1 MAMFKYILRR
11 LLIMIP
17 VLIGL
22 TIVVFL
28 LVNVLPGDTA
38 RIIAGDYADE
48 ATVQSIREAYGL
60 DKPIHIQY
68 INYIK
73 DLLHGDFGRS
83 YHSRRDIAT
92 EIANVYPKTIQ
103 LALATEVV
111 GVVVGV
117 LLGMIAAVRRGSLV
131 DRGVTAFGVLGL
143 SIPQFWFAL
152 ILQLLFAVTLQWL
165 PPSGYGVGFD
175 RYIILPALTLGIP
188 SAGMMARVSRSAFL
202 EVLPQNYIRTARAKG
217 LKERLIIWR
226 HTLKNAMIPILSLIG
241 TDMSR
246 LITGTMIAESVFSWP
261 GIGKYGYDALFY
273 KDMPALQA
281 TVLIL
286 AVTIC
291 GINLIVD
298 ILYGL
303 VDPRVRVSQKG
314 GQA

>member
-1 MAMFKYILRR
+1 MFKYILRR

-92 EIANVYPKTIQ
+92 ELANVYPKTIT

-111 GVVVGV
+111 GIVVGV
-117 LLGMIAAVRRGSLV
+117 MLGMIAAVRRGSLV

-202 EVLPQNYIRTARAKG
+202 EVLPQNYIRTTRAKG
-217 LKERLIIWR
+217 LQERFIIWR
-226 HTLKNAMIPILSLIG
+226 HTMKNALIPILSLVG
-241 TDMSR
+241 TDISR
-246 LITGTMIAESVFSWP
+246 LITGTMIVESVFSWP

-281 TVLIL
+281 TVLVL

-291 GINLIVD
+291 GVNLIVD

>member
-1 MAMFKYILRR
+1 MFKYILRR

-68 INYIK
+68 IDYIK

-92 EIANVYPKTIQ
+92 ELANVYPKTIT

-111 GVVVGV
+111 GIVLGV
-117 LLGMIAAVRRGSLV
+117 MLGMIAAVRRGSLV

-202 EVLPQNYIRTARAKG
+202 EVLPQNYIRTTRAKG
-217 LKERLIIWR
+217 LQERFIIWR
-226 HTLKNAMIPILSLIG
+226 HTMKNALIPILSLVG
-241 TDMSR
+241 TDISR
-246 LITGTMIAESVFSWP
+246 LITGTMIVESVFSWP

-281 TVLIL
+281 TVLVL

-291 GINLIVD
+291 GVNLIVD

>member
-1 MAMFKYILRR
+1 MFKYILRR

-22 TIVVFL
+22 TLVVFL

-48 ATVQSIREAYGL
+48 ATVESIREAYGL

-68 INYIK
+68 INFMSN
-73 DLLHGDFGRS
+73 LLKGDFGRS
-83 YHSRRDIAT
+83 YHSRRLIAN
-92 EIANVYPKTIQ
+92 EIANVFPKTLK
-103 LALATEVV
+103 LALATEVA
-111 GVVVGV
+111 GVLMGV
-117 LLGMIAAVRRGSLV
+117 LLGMTAALRRGTWI
-131 DRGVTAFGVLGL
+131 DRCITGFGVLGL

-152 ILQLLFAVTLQWL
+152 ILQLLFAVTLKWL

-175 RYIILPALTLGIP
+175 RYVILPALTLGIP
-188 SAGMMARVSRSAFL
+188 SAGMMARVSRTAFL

-217 LKERLIIWR
+217 LREHVVIWR
-226 HTLKNAMIPILSLIG
+226 HALKNAMIPILSLIG
-241 TDMSR
+241 TDISR

-281 TVLIL
+281 TVLVL
-286 AVTIC
+286 AIAIC
-291 GINLIVD
+291 FINLIVD
-298 ILYGL
+298 VLYGFF
-303 VDPRVRVSQKG
+303 DPRVRLSQKG
-314 GQA
+314 GEA

>member
-1 MAMFKYILRR
+1 MFKYILRR

-291 GINLIVD
+291 AVNLIVD

>member
-1 MAMFKYILRR
+1 M
-11 LLIMIP
+11 
-17 VLIGL
+17 
-22 TIVVFL
+22 
-28 LVNVLPGDTA
+28 
-38 RIIAGDYADE
+38 
-48 ATVQSIREAYGL
+48 
-60 DKPIHIQY
+60 
-68 INYIK
+68 
-73 DLLHGDFGRS
+73 
-83 YHSRRDIAT
+83 
-92 EIANVYPKTIQ
+92 
-103 LALATEVV
+103 
-111 GVVVGV
+111 
-117 LLGMIAAVRRGSLV
+117 LGMIAAVRRGSLV

-202 EVLPQNYIRTARAKG
+202 EVLPQNYIRTTRAKG
-217 LKERLIIWR
+217 LQERFIIWR
-226 HTLKNAMIPILSLIG
+226 HTMKNALIPILSLVG
-241 TDMSR
+241 TDISR
-246 LITGTMIAESVFSWP
+246 LITGTMIVESVFSWP

-281 TVLIL
+281 TVLVL

-291 GINLIVD
+291 GVNLIVD

>member
-1 MAMFKYILRR
+1 MFKYILRR

-22 TIVVFL
+22 TMVVFL

-38 RIIAGDYADE
+38 RIIAGDYANE
-48 ATVQSIREAYGL
+48 ETVESIRQAYGL

-73 DLLHGDFGRS
+73 NLLNGDLGRS
-83 YHSRRDIAT
+83 YHSRRDIAS
-92 EIANVYPKTIQ
+92 EIANVFPKTIQ
-103 LALATEVV
+103 LALATELA
-111 GVVVGV
+111 GVVMGIV
-117 LLGMIAAVRRGSLV
+117 LGMTAALHRGSLI
-131 DRGVTAFGVLGL
+131 DRCVTGFGVLGL

-152 ILQLLFAVTLQWL
+152 ILQLLFAVTLKWL

-175 RYIILPALTLGIP
+175 QYVILPALTLGIP
-188 SAGMMARVSRSAFL
+188 SAGMMARVSRAAFL
-202 EVLPQNYIRTARAKG
+202 EVLPQNYIRTARSKG
-217 LKERLIIWR
+217 LFERAVIWR
-226 HTLKNAMIPILSLIG
+226 HALKNAMIPILSLIG
-241 TDMSR
+241 TDISR

-281 TVLIL
+281 TVLVL

-291 GINLIVD
+291 FINLFVD
-298 ILYGL
+298 ILYGFF
-303 VDPRVRVSQKG
+303 DPRVRLSQKG
-314 GQA
+314 GM

>member
-1 MAMFKYILRR
+1 MFKYILRR
-11 LLIMIP
+11 LLMMIP

-48 ATVQSIREAYGL
+48 KTVESIRQAYGL
-60 DKPIHIQY
+60 DQPIHIQY
-68 INYIK
+68 LNFMK
-73 DLLHGDFGRS
+73 NLLQGDFGRS
-83 YHSRRDIAT
+83 YHSRRPIAK
-92 EIANVYPKTIQ
+92 ELSNVFPKTIK
-103 LALATEVV
+103 LALATEAA
-111 GVVVGV
+111 GVLMGV
-117 LLGMIAAVRRGSLV
+117 LLGMTAALKRGTLV
-131 DRGVTAFGVLGL
+131 DRCITGFGVLGL

-152 ILQLLFAVTLQWL
+152 ILQLLFAVTLKWL

-175 RYIILPALTLGIP
+175 RYVILPALTLGVP

-217 LKERLIIWR
+217 IKEHAVIWR
-226 HTLKNAMIPILSLIG
+226 HALKNAMIPILSLIG
-241 TDMSR
+241 TDISR

-281 TVLIL
+281 TVLVL
-286 AVTIC
+286 AIAIC
-291 GINLIVD
+291 VINLIVD
-298 ILYGL
+298 ILYGFF
-303 VDPRVRVSQKG
+303 DPRVRLSQKG
-314 GQA
+314 GE

>member
-92 EIANVYPKTIQ
+92 ELANVYPKTIT

-111 GVVVGV
+111 GIVLGV
-117 LLGMIAAVRRGSLV
+117 MLGMIAAVRRGSLV

>member
-1 MAMFKYILRR
+1 MFKYILRR
-11 LLIMIP
+11 LLMMIP

-48 ATVQSIREAYGL
+48 KTVESIRQAYGL
-60 DKPIHIQY
+60 DQPIHIQY
-68 INYIK
+68 LNFMK
-73 DLLHGDFGRS
+73 NLLQGDFGRS
-83 YHSRRDIAT
+83 YHSRRPIAK
-92 EIANVYPKTIQ
+92 ELSNVFPKTIK
-103 LALATEVV
+103 LALATEAA
-111 GVVVGV
+111 GVLMGV
-117 LLGMIAAVRRGSLV
+117 LLGMTAALKRGTLV
-131 DRGVTAFGVLGL
+131 DRCITGFGVLGL

-152 ILQLLFAVTLQWL
+152 ILQLLFAVTLKWL

-175 RYIILPALTLGIP
+175 RYVILPALTLGIP

-217 LKERLIIWR
+217 IKEHAVIWR
-226 HTLKNAMIPILSLIG
+226 HALKNAMIPILSLIG
-241 TDMSR
+241 TDISR

-281 TVLIL
+281 TVLVL
-286 AVTIC
+286 AIAIC
-291 GINLIVD
+291 VINLIVD
-298 ILYGL
+298 ILYGFF
-303 VDPRVRVSQKG
+303 DPRVRLSQKG
-314 GQA
+314 GE

>member
-1 MAMFKYILRR
+1 MFKYILRR

-68 INYIK
+68 INYIR

-291 GINLIVD
+291 AVNLIVD

>member
-1 MAMFKYILRR
+1 MFKYILRR

-92 EIANVYPKTIQ
+92 ELANVYPKTIT

-111 GVVVGV
+111 GIVLGV
-117 LLGMIAAVRRGSLV
+117 MLGMIAAVRRGSLV

-202 EVLPQNYIRTARAKG
+202 EVLPQNYIRTTRAKG
-217 LKERLIIWR
+217 LQERFIIWR
-226 HTLKNAMIPILSLIG
+226 HTMKNALIPILSLVG
-241 TDMSR
+241 TDISR
-246 LITGTMIAESVFSWP
+246 LITGTMIVESVFSWP

-281 TVLIL
+281 TVLVL

-291 GINLIVD
+291 GVNLIVD

>member
-1 MAMFKYILRR
+1 MFKYILRR

-165 PPSGYGVGFD
+165 PPSGYGGGFD

>member
-1 MAMFKYILRR
+1 MFKYILRR
-11 LLIMIP
+11 LLMMIP

-48 ATVQSIREAYGL
+48 KTVESIRQAYGL
-60 DKPIHIQY
+60 DQPIHIQY
-68 INYIK
+68 LNFMK
-73 DLLHGDFGRS
+73 NLLQGDFGRS
-83 YHSRRDIAT
+83 YHSRRPIAK
-92 EIANVYPKTIQ
+92 EVSNVFPKTIK
-103 LALATEVV
+103 LALATEAA
-111 GVVVGV
+111 GVLMGV
-117 LLGMIAAVRRGSLV
+117 LLGMTAALKRGTLV
-131 DRGVTAFGVLGL
+131 DRCITGFGVLGL

-152 ILQLLFAVTLQWL
+152 ILQLLFAVTLKWL

-175 RYIILPALTLGIP
+175 RYVILPALTLGIP

-217 LKERLIIWR
+217 IKEHAVIWR
-226 HTLKNAMIPILSLIG
+226 HALKNAMIPILSLIG
-241 TDMSR
+241 TDISR

-281 TVLIL
+281 TVLVL
-286 AVTIC
+286 AIAIC
-291 GINLIVD
+291 VINLIVD
-298 ILYGL
+298 ILYGFF
-303 VDPRVRVSQKG
+303 DPRVRLSQKG
-314 GQA
+314 GE

>member
-1 MAMFKYILRR
+1 MFKYILRR

-22 TIVVFL
+22 AIVVFL

-92 EIANVYPKTIQ
+92 ELANVYPKTIT

-165 PPSGYGVGFD
+165 PPSGYGQGFD

>member
-1 MAMFKYILRR
+1 MFKYILRR

-60 DKPIHIQY
+60 DKPILIQY

-291 GINLIVD
+291 AVNLIVD

>member
-1 MAMFKYILRR
+1 MFKYILRR

-165 PPSGYGVGFD
+165 PLSGYGQGFD

>member
-1 MAMFKYILRR
+1 MFKYILRR

-103 LALATEVV
+103 VALATEVV

-291 GINLIVD
+291 AVNLIVD